1 MNEQKFHWKV
11 GFFVCLGL
19 VLIAALMLNFSK
31 TLSLWKPTYTVNLKS
46 SNVGGIKPQAAVLL
60 AGVQVGTVV
69 ETDLGG
75 DGKSV
80 NIKLKIY
87 ERYKVHDDARF
98 SIDALGFLGDKY
110 VAITPT
116 KFAGK
121 VLSNG
126 DVVTA
131 EEPFDFQEAAKASL
145 GLIQRV
151 DLMTKRLNE
160 AIARIDRIILNEQ
173 TLTNLAITVA
183 NFRAVSE
190 KAMTTVTGID
200 DIFQTNSIGLQTSVS
215 NLVLFS
221 RQLNRIG
228 EDLHLLVVTN
238 QSEVSVAVKNLQSAT
253 FTAKDVMADVRAGK
267 GLVGGLLTDEALKE
281 NLYST
286 LSNLSTLSS
295 NLNKYGLLY
304 KPKKPKN
311 ESDSRTSVY
320 PGKRP

>member
-1 MNEQKFHWKV
+1 MNEQKFHWRV
-11 GFFVCLGL
+11 GFFVCIGL

-31 TLSLWKPTYTVNLKS
+31 TLSLWKPTYTLNLKS

-60 AGVQVGTVV
+60 AGVQVGTVT

-80 NIKLKIY
+80 TIKLKIY

-98 SIDALGFLGDKY
+98 TIDSLGFLGDKY

-121 VLSNG
+121 VLG
-126 DVVTA
+126 DGDKVTA
-131 EEPFDFQEAAKASL
+131 EEPFDIQEAAKASL

-151 DLMTKRLNE
+151 DQTTKKLND
-160 AIARIDRIILNEQ
+160 AIARIDRIVLNEQ

-190 KAMTTVTGID
+190 KAMVTVSGID
-200 DIFQTNSIGLQTSVS
+200 DIFQTNSTGMQASVS

-221 RQLNRIG
+221 QQLNRIG
-228 EDLHLLVVTN
+228 ADLRQLVITN
-238 QSEVSVAVKNLQSAT
+238 QGEVSVAVKNLQTAT
-253 FTAKDVMADVRAGK
+253 FTAKDVMADVRAGR

-311 ESDSRTSVY
+311 EPESRSPVY
-320 PGKRP
+320 SGKRP